1 MNRPTR
7 YLLSFAAVSL
17 AVYAGLCAM
26 LYSKQRQLLYYPQP
40 MAAGGEAATFRLR
53 VRGPRVLVS
62 ARELAGPDAIVYY
75 GGNAEDVSQLLPKF
89 AAAFPNHALYLLH
102 YRGYG
107 GSQGTPSEVALHADA
122 RTLFDYAHKR
132 HARVIV
138 VGRSLGSGLAVR
150 VASER
155 PAARLV
161 LITPYDSMV
170 GVAAEHYPLFPVSL
184 ILQDRYESYL
194 YAPKVRAPT
203 RIIVAG
209 ADEVIP
215 RASTEQLLHS
225 FAPGIASEVVVDGA
239 SHGNI
244 PEDPRYLGWFI
255 AP

>member
-7 YLLSFAAVSL
+7 YLLGFAAVSL

-26 LYSKQRQLLYYPQP
+26 LYARQRQLLYYPQP

-53 VRGPRVLVS
+53 ARGPRVLVS
-62 ARELAGPDAIVYY
+62 ARELAVPDAIVYY
-75 GGNAEDVSQLLPKF
+75 GGNAEEVSQLLPKF
-89 AAAFPNHALYLLH
+89 AAAFPKHALYLLH

-107 GSQGTPSEVALHADA
+107 GSQGTPSEAALHADA

-132 HARVIV
+132 HARVVV

-155 PAARLV
+155 PASKLV

-215 RASTEQLLHS
+215 RASTQQLLRS
-225 FAPGIASEVVVDGA
+225 FAPGIASEVVVAGA
-239 SHGNI
+239 THGNI